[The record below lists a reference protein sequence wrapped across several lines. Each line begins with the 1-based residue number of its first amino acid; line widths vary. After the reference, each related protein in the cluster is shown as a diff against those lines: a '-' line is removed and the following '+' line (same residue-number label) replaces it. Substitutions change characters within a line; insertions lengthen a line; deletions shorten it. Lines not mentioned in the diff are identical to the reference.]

1 MDYENIPTVVFSH
14 PTIGTIG
21 LTEGRSSSS
30 INSHFMR
37 GFLKAEAKA
46 KYGAE
51 NVRVYEA
58 GLASMYFA
66 VTERKQRS
74 VVKMICLLPNEKV
87 QY

>member
-1 MDYENIPTVVFSH
+1 
-14 PTIGTIG
+14 
-21 LTEGRSSSS
+21 
-30 INSHFMR
+30 MR